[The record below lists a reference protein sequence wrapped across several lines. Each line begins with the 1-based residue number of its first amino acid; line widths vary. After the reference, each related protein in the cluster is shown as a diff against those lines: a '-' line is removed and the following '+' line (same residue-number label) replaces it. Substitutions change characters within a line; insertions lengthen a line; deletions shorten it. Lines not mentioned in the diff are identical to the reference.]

1 MNRFASHFII
11 MVLGLLAAATATA
24 QVTGTLERISV
35 FGPSLAGN
43 LLKQPDAP
51 EVSVYLPPGYTANPD
66 QRYPVVYVLH
76 GYNGSDDSW
85 FGNDSRMKA
94 NLTADQVM
102 RNGTSAEM
110 ILVMPNCNNL
120 FNGCMY
126 VNSAAT
132 GYWED
137 YIADDLVSYIDS
149 HYRTIPDR
157 RARGLAGHSMGGYGV
172 MLIGM
177 RRPDVFSALYA
188 MSSCCLNEYAPTG
201 GERALAMEKIK
212 TMADIDR
219 GALRTFAVTA
229 AWSPN
234 PDKPPFYFNLPTL
247 NGEVVPEYAARFAA
261 NSPQAILPSHVG
273 SLLKMTAITM
283 EVGEQ
288 DGLITANRTLSD
300 TMNRYG
306 IEHDFLTYEGDH
318 GNRIAE
324 RFGTHA
330 LPFFSEHLRRQWI
343 DIQ

>member
-1 MNRFASHFII
+1 MIRLIKHASGI
-11 MVLGLLAAATATA
+11 MLGLLFSSTASA

-43 LLKQPDAP
+43 LLDQPDAP
-51 EVSVYLPPGYTANPD
+51 EVSVYLPPGYAANPD

-85 FGNDSRMKA
+85 FGNESRMKA
-94 NLTADQVM
+94 NLTADKVM
-102 RNGTSAEM
+102 GEGTSEEM

-137 YIADDLVSYIDS
+137 YIADDLVGYIDS

-188 MSSCCLNEYAPTG
+188 MSSCCLNEYAPQG
-201 GERALAMEKIK
+201 GERALAMEQIK
-212 TMADIDR
+212 TMDDLDR

-234 PDKPPFYFNLPTL
+234 PDKPPFYLDLPTRD
-247 NGEVVPEYAARFAA
+247 GEVVPEYAGRFAA
-261 NSPQAILPSHVG
+261 NSPQAMLPSHVG

-300 TMNRYG
+300 TMTRYG
-306 IEHDFLTYEGDH
+306 LAHDFLTYEGDH

-330 LPFFSEHLRRQWI
+330 LPFFSKHLRRH
-343 DIQ
+343 